1 MEVFGLILLLF
12 CACGGEAFTVRGP
25 AVPLVV
31 QVGASVTL
39 PCSADTPLP
48 LSELEGRS
56 FSPEQVSKG
65 HFSLLLVN
73 VTTEDKGLYKCVVH
87 TDQESHETMM
97 EIDIERLVVTG
108 AVEPVS
114 AYVGEDVILNCS
126 VDTHVP
132 VGQLQVEWVKNNE
145 LGLVLLFAEGENIP
159 ESQDERFRGRAEFFS
174 EEIPKGNFS
183 MKLRDVRTEDKG
195 EFMCKVHTD
204 QESISATAWIEELG
218 FSSLHL
224 LVLVCTISSAVV
236 AVSVCIRAL
245 WFYLKKDQS
254 NRVFLHYLHDSIP
267 CILMAIAFTIWGAI
281 ESSFKEAFVCS
292 AINFSRILVIFKMA
306 PYKKLESGSCSWR
319 LVTMALPLEY
329 LFITAGV
336 SSDVIHRLLQLHIL
350 NTKDKALLV
359 FCVVFLLLWG
369 LLAVGASVS
378 NLEHLQRHLECL
390 RRHLE
395 HLRRHCQRRVVNETV
410 TQALQIRWPVFVA
423 LFINIDSFIIMLNIA
438 NLTAVISVGK
448 LPYKMIHT
456 KQ

>member
-48 LSELEGRS
+48 LSELEVQWMKEDSGTLVHLFLEGESRPESQSPSYRGRAE
-56 FSPEQVSKG
+56 FFPEQVSKG

-73 VTTEDKGLYKCVVH
+73 VTTEDKGFYKCVVH

-218 FSSLHL
+218 FSSLHV
-224 LVLVCTISSAVV
+224 LVLFCTISSAVV
-236 AVSVCIRAL
+236 AVSVCIRVL

-254 NRVFLHYLHDSIP
+254 NRVFLHYLHDSVP

-329 LFITAGV
+329 LFITAGAAPEEY
-336 SSDVIHRLLQLHIL
+336 
-350 NTKDKALLV
+350 N
-359 FCVVFLLLWG
+359 
-369 LLAVGASVS
+369 
-378 NLEHLQRHLECL
+378 
-390 RRHLE
+390 
-395 HLRRHCQRRVVNETV
+395 
-410 TQALQIRWPVFVA
+410 
-423 LFINIDSFIIMLNIA
+423 
-438 NLTAVISVGK
+438 
-448 LPYKMIHT
+448 KM
-456 KQ
+456 QFP